1 MERMLFLILAA
12 VLALPVSAQSFPS
25 KAVRIIV
32 VYPPGGTSDA
42 VTRLLAEK
50 LAPALGQ
57 QVLVENRGGPGGAIG
72 MDAMAKAAPDGHTLP
87 FSASRRLTPLPH
99 RGTDPCGPIQC

>member
-50 LAPALGQ
+50 LAPALGR
-57 QVLVENRGGPGGAIG
+57 QVLVENRGGAGGANG
-72 MDAMAKAAPDGHTLP
+72 MGAMAKAAARGPTP
-87 FSASRRLTPLPH
+87 AFSAISPPTVPPPRRK
-99 RGTDPCGPIQC
+99 GPYHP